1 MSRVIFFIIVL
12 LLILGIEVYTYY
24 GLNTAFPHSRK
35 RIIAHIID
43 AMSIVLIIAG
53 IVSLLI
59 VFVGGNASMGY
70 WSNVL
75 IGIMFTLVITKIV
88 FVSSL
93 FLGDSFRFVKYCIQK
108 ISIWFSINSEP
119 IEIEGRRKFI
129 AQIGLGIAAIPFTGF
144 LYGILKGKYDFKI
157 HKQSLTFA
165 DLPIKFDGLKIVQ
178 ISDFHSGSFDN
189 IDAVARGVKMMQDQ
203 KPDLILFTGDL
214 VNNLAEEIEPYKHLL
229 KDLYAPMGKFAV
241 LGNHDYG
248 EYVNWNSEEDKIQNT
263 ELIKL
268 HLADMGF
275 SVLNNQRISL
285 RRNEEQIQIVGVENW
300 GKPPFPA
307 YGDLNKALKGIKN
320 DDFTILMSHD
330 PDHWEEKTLPHPK
343 NINLTFS
350 GHTHG
355 MQMGIEIPGI
365 KWSPVKY
372 RYNKWA
378 GLYEENGQ
386 YLYVNRGF
394 GYLGYPGRIGIWPEI
409 TVLELKS
416 NFS

>member
-1 MSRVIFFIIVL
+1 MTRTIFFIIVL
-12 LLILGIEVYTYY
+12 LLVLGIEVYTYY
-24 GLNTAFPHSRK
+24 GLNTAFPQGRK
-35 RIIAHIID
+35 RIIALSIY
-43 AMSIVLIIAG
+43 AMSIVLIVAG
-53 IVSLLI
+53 ITSIRV
-59 VFVGGNASMGY
+59 VFIGGNASMGY
-70 WSNVL
+70 WSNLL
-75 IGIMFTLVITKIV
+75 IGIMFTLLITKIV
-88 FVSSL
+88 FLGSI
-93 FLGDSFRFVKYCIQK
+93 FLADSFRFFKFYIQK
-108 ISIWFSINSEP
+108 ISIWFSKNSVP
-119 IEIEGRRKFI
+119 IEIDGRRQFI
-129 AQIGLGIAAIPFTGF
+129 AQIGLGIAAITFTGF

-157 HKQSLTFA
+157 HRQSLTFK
-165 DLPIKFDGLKIVQ
+165 DLPSEFDGLKIVQ

-203 KPDLILFTGDL
+203 NPDLILFTGDL

-229 KDLYAPMGKFAV
+229 KDLHAPMGKFAV

-248 EYVNWNSEEDKIQNT
+248 EYVDWSSEEEKLENT
-263 ELIKL
+263 ESIKL

-307 YGDLNKALKGIKN
+307 YGDLDKALKGIN
-320 DDFTILMSHD
+320 SNDFTILMSHD
-330 PDHWEEKTLPHPK
+330 PDHWDEKTLPHSK
-343 NINLTFS
+343 NINLTVS

-394 GYLGYPGRIGIWPEI
+394 GYLGFPGRIGIWPEI
-409 TVLELKS
+409 TVFELKS
-416 NFS
+416 HFS

>member
-1 MSRVIFFIIVL
+1 MTRVIFFIIVL

-24 GLNTAFPHSRK
+24 GLNSAFPHSRK
-35 RIIAHIID
+35 RIIALIID
-43 AMSIVLIIAG
+43 VMSIVLIVAG
-53 IVSLLI
+53 IVSLRV

-93 FLGDSFRFVKYCIQK
+93 FLGDSFRFVKFCVQK
-108 ISIWFSINSEP
+108 ISIWFSKNSEP

-165 DLPIKFDGLKIVQ
+165 DLPSEFDGLKIVQ

-203 KPDLILFTGDL
+203 NPDLILFTGDL

-263 ELIKL
+263 ESIKL

-330 PDHWEEKTLPHPK
+330 PDHWEEKTLSHSK

-378 GLYEENGQ
+378 GLYEEHGQ

-409 TVLELKS
+409 TVFELNS
-416 NFS
+416 NIS

>member
-1 MSRVIFFIIVL
+1 MGRTLFFIIVL
-12 LLILGIEVYTYY
+12 LLILGIEFYTYH
-24 GLNTAFPHSRK
+24 GLKSAFPEGRK
-35 RIIAHIID
+35 KIIASIIY
-43 AMSIVLIIAG
+43 AISIVLIIAG
-53 IVSLLI
+53 IISMRV

-70 WSNVL
+70 WSNLL
-75 IGIMFTLVITKIV
+75 IGIMFTLVITKII
-88 FVSSL
+88 FLTSL
-93 FLGDSFRFVKYCIQK
+93 FIGDSFRFLKFWIQK
-108 ISIWFSINSEP
+108 SSVWFSKSSVP
-119 IEIEGRRKFI
+119 IEIDGRRKFI

-157 HKQSLTFA
+157 HRQYLTFG
-165 DLPIKFDGLKIVQ
+165 DLPGEFNGLKIVQ
-178 ISDFHSGSFDN
+178 ISDFHAGSFDN
-189 IDAVARGVKMMQDQ
+189 IEAVARGVKMVQDQ
-203 KPDLILFTGDL
+203 NPDLILFTGDL
-214 VNNLAEEIEPYKHLL
+214 VNNLAKEIEPYKHLL
-229 KDLYAPMGKFAV
+229 KNLKAPMGKFAV

-248 EYVNWNSEEDKIQNT
+248 EYVDWNSEDEKIENT
-263 ELIKL
+263 ESIKL

-285 RRNEEQIQIVGVENW
+285 HRNEEHIQIVGVENW

-307 YGDLNKALKGIKN
+307 YGDLDNALKGINN

-330 PDHWEEKTLPHPK
+330 PDHWEEKTLLHSK
-343 NINLTFS
+343 NINLTLS

-372 RYNKWA
+372 KYNKWA

-409 TVLELKS
+409 TVFELKS
-416 NFS
+416 RFC

>member
-1 MSRVIFFIIVL
+1 MTRAIFFIVVL

-24 GLNTAFPHSRK
+24 GLNTAFPHNRK
-35 RIIAHIID
+35 RIIALIID

-53 IVSLLI
+53 LVSLRV

-93 FLGDSFRFVKYCIQK
+93 FLGDSFRFVKFCIQK
-108 ISIWFSINSEP
+108 ISIWFSKNSEP
-119 IEIEGRRKFI
+119 IEIEGRRKFVT
-129 AQIGLGIAAIPFTGF
+129 QIGLGIAAIPFTGF

-165 DLPIKFDGLKIVQ
+165 DLPSEFDGLKIVQ

-203 KPDLILFTGDL
+203 NPDLILFTGDL

-263 ELIKL
+263 ESIKL
-268 HLADMGF
+268 HLVDMGF

-330 PDHWEEKTLPHPK
+330 PDHWEERTLSHSK

-409 TVLELKS
+409 TVFELRS
-416 NFS
+416 NIS

>member
-35 RIIAHIID
+35 RIIAHVID

-53 IVSLLI
+53 IVSLRV
-59 VFVGGNASMGY
+59 VFVGGNASMGF

-157 HKQSLTFA
+157 HKQSLTFK
-165 DLPIKFDGLKIVQ
+165 DLPSEFDGLKIVQ

-203 KPDLILFTGDL
+203 NPDLILFTGDL

-275 SVLNNQRISL
+275 SVLNNQSISL
-285 RRNEEQIQIVGVENW
+285 HRNEEQIQIVGVENW

-307 YGDLNKALKGIKN
+307 YGDLNKALNGIKN

-330 PDHWEEKTLPHPK
+330 PDHWEEKTLSHSK

-409 TVLELKS
+409 TVFELKS
-416 NFS
+416 SFS

>member
-1 MSRVIFFIIVL
+1 MTRTIFFIIVL

-24 GLNTAFPHSRK
+24 GLNTAFPQSRK
-35 RIIAHIID
+35 RIIALIID

-53 IVSLLI
+53 IVSMRV
-59 VFVGGNASMGY
+59 VFVGGNANMGY
-70 WSNVL
+70 WSNLL

-93 FLGDSFRFVKYCIQK
+93 FLGDSFRFVKFCIQK
-108 ISIWFSINSEP
+108 ISIWFSKNSVP

-157 HKQSLTFA
+157 HRQSLTFT
-165 DLPIKFDGLKIVQ
+165 DLPSEFHGLKIVQ
-178 ISDFHSGSFDN
+178 ISDFHAGSFDN
-189 IDAVARGVKMMQDQ
+189 IEAVARGVKMMQDQ
-203 KPDLILFTGDL
+203 NPDLILFTGDL

-229 KDLYAPMGKFAV
+229 KDLYAPMGKYAV

-248 EYVNWNSEEDKIQNT
+248 EYVNWKSQEEKLENT
-263 ELIKL
+263 ESIKL

-285 RRNEEQIQIVGVENW
+285 RRNEEEIQIVGVENW

-307 YGDLNKALKGIKN
+307 YGDLDKALKGIN
-320 DDFTILMSHD
+320 SNDFTILMSHD
-330 PDHWEEKTLPHPK
+330 PDHWDEKTLPHSK
-343 NINLTFS
+343 NINLTVS

-394 GYLGYPGRIGIWPEI
+394 GYLGFPGRIGIWPEI
-409 TVLELKS
+409 TVFELKS
-416 NFS
+416 HFS

>member
-157 HKQSLTFA
+157 HRQSLTFP
-165 DLPIKFDGLKIVQ
+165 DLPSAFDKLKIVQ

-189 IDAVARGVKMMQDQ
+189 IESVARGLKMVQDQ
-203 KPDLILFTGDL
+203 NPDLIFFTGDL
-214 VNNLAEEIEPYKHLL
+214 VNNFAQEIEPYMHLL
-229 KDLYAPMGKFAV
+229 KDLNAPMGKFAV

-248 EYVNWNSEEDKIQNT
+248 EYVNWESEEKKLENT
-263 ELIKL
+263 ESIKL
-268 HLADMGF
+268 HLAEMGF
-275 SVLNNQRISL
+275 SVLNNQRTSL
-285 RRNEEQIQIVGVENW
+285 IKNNEQIQIVGIENW

-307 YGDLNKALKGIKN
+307 YGDLNKALEGINKE
-320 DDFTILMSHD
+320 DFTILLSHD

-343 NINLTFS
+343 NINLTLS

-355 MQMGIEIPGI
+355 MQMGIEIPGF
-365 KWSPVKY
+365 KWSPAKF
-372 RYNKWA
+372 RYKEWA
-378 GLYEENGQ
+378 GLYKIAGNQ
-386 YLYVNRGF
+386 IYVNRGL
-394 GYLGYPGRIGIWPEI
+394 GHLGYAGRVGIMPDI
-409 TVLELKS
+409 SVLNIRSKV
-416 NFS
+416 

>member
-1 MSRVIFFIIVL
+1 MTRTIFFIIVL
-12 LLILGIEVYTYY
+12 LLILGIEIYTYY

-35 RIIAHIID
+35 RIIAHVID

-53 IVSLLI
+53 IVSLRV
-59 VFVGGNASMGY
+59 VFVGGNASMGF

-93 FLGDSFRFVKYCIQK
+93 FLGDSFRFIKFCIQK
-108 ISIWFSINSEP
+108 INLWFFQNSEP

-157 HKQSLTFA
+157 HKQSLTFK
-165 DLPIKFDGLKIVQ
+165 DLPSEFDGLKIVQ

-203 KPDLILFTGDL
+203 NPDLILFTGDL

-275 SVLNNQRISL
+275 SVLNNQSISL
-285 RRNEEQIQIVGVENW
+285 HRNEEQIQIVGVENW

-307 YGDLNKALKGIKN
+307 YGDLNKALNGIKN

-330 PDHWEEKTLPHPK
+330 PDHWEEKTLSHSK

-409 TVLELKS
+409 TVFELKS
-416 NFS
+416 SFS